1 MKGAIVIS
9 RTSLKMLACVAFA
22 CCLWASI
29 GCQASSANEASAVP
43 AATLT
48 DATLKDLHKLETLR
62 ELFNQ
67 EKNTPRLVLLLSP
80 T

>member
-1 MKGAIVIS
+1 MMSGI
-9 RTSLKMLACVAFA
+9 SLKTLACVAFA
-22 CCLWASI
+22 CCLCISN
-29 GCQASSANEASAVP
+29 GCQTSAANDAAVAPSAALSDTTLP
-43 AATLT
+43 DAA
-48 DATLKDLHKLETLR
+48 LKDLQKLETLR